1 MSETNT
7 STAAFLKQEYE
18 RKPVDELLQIFY
30 RANEVANDDVFELVQ
45 DILLERGGKAVKAKV
60 AANYLADLVNEVTSS
75 MSEK

>member
-18 RKPVDELLQIFY
+18 HKPVDELLQIFY

-60 AANYLADLVNEVTSS
+60 ATQFLTDLVNEVTSS
-75 MSEK
+75 MSEE

>member
-7 STAAFLKQEYE
+7 STTAFLKQEYE

-45 DILLERGGKAVKAKV
+45 DILLERGGKVVKAKV
-60 AANYLADLVNEVTSS
+60 ATQFLTDLVNEVTSS
-75 MSEK
+75 MSEE

>member
-18 RKPVDELLQIFY
+18 CKPVDELLQIFY
-30 RANEVANDDVFELVQ
+30 RANEVANDYVFELVQ

-60 AANYLADLVNEVTSS
+60 ATQFLTDLVNEDTSS
-75 MSEK
+75 MSEE

>member
-60 AANYLADLVNEVTSS
+60 AAKYLTDLATEIADFPVE
-75 MSEK
+75 E

>member
-18 RKPVDELLQIFY
+18 RKSVDELLQIFY

-60 AANYLADLVNEVTSS
+60 AAQYLTDLVGEVTSA
-75 MSEK
+75 MSEV